1 MANIVPEEID
11 AAARRGHAAREIE
24 TLEMLEQQL
33 SSEYTVYHGVHW
45 ASAADRASVYGEI
58 DFIVV
63 DRLARALA
71 IEQKNGAVSV
81 GPDDLLKHYP
91 SGAKGVRAQLTR
103 NLNRL
108 RSEFS
113 GRHAGQRIDI
123 EHLLYLP
130 DMTIANP
137 LPSSIDPRRVGDAGS
152 REPLATRI
160 VEILAGST

>member
-11 AAARRGHAAREIE
+11 AAARRRHAAREIE

-45 ASAADRASVYGEI
+45 ASATDRATVYGEI

-63 DRLARALA
+63 DRLGRALA

-81 GPDDLLKHYP
+81 GPDDLFKHYP
-91 SGAKGVRAQLTR
+91 SGAKGVRAQLAR

-113 GRHAGQRIDI
+113 GRDAGQRIDI
-123 EHLLYLP
+123 EHLFCLP
-130 DMTIANP
+130 AMTVVGP
-137 LPSSIDPRRVGDAGS
+137 LPSSIDPGGVIDAGS
-152 REPLATRI
+152 REPLATR
-160 VEILAGST
+160 